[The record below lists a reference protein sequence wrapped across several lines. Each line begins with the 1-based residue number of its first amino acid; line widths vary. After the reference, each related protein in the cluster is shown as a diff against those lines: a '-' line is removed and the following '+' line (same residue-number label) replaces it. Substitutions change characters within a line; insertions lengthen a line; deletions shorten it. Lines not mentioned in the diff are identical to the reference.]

1 MIETVLNVKDIVLNY
16 GSQTVVN
23 HVSFEM
29 RGGRILALIGPNGA
43 GKSSA
48 LRVLA
53 GLVKPEK
60 GQIYLNGKILP
71 AFRSINQN
79 SGFFIE
85 SPDFY
90 KNLTAIQ
97 NLNLLQKVRGKKQ
110 TVSSLLEMVGL
121 MDVAHKKVGKFSKG
135 MKQRLGIAQALIGD
149 PEILVLDEPFHGLD
163 PEVKMFLMKLIRK
176 LAAEENK
183 AILVSSHLLLDL
195 ESIADDFVLLNK
207 GRIHLAG
214 KLSDY
219 DQNKQKVTFWFNKD
233 LSENL
238 TDRLENGKIKIDNKK
253 CWEANLTREQTS
265 SMLQTMVNIGLI
277 PYEIDREDL
286 LHSKYMEI
294 IE

>member
-1 MIETVLNVKDIVLNY
+1 MIETILNVKDIVLNY

-23 HVSFEM
+23 HVSFEI

-60 GQIYLNGKILP
+60 GEIYLNGKMLP
-71 AFRSINQN
+71 AFRTINQN

-90 KNLTAIQ
+90 KHLTAIQ

-110 TVSSLLEMVGL
+110 PISSLLEMVGL
-121 MDVAHKKVGKFSKG
+121 MDAAHKKVGKFSKG

-163 PEVKMFLMKLIRK
+163 PEVKMFLMKLIRR
-176 LAAEENK
+176 LAVEENK
-183 AILVSSHLLLDL
+183 AILVSSHLLSDL

-219 DQNKQKVTFWFNKD
+219 DQNKQKVTFWFNKN

-238 TDRLENGKIKIDNKK
+238 TNSLEHGKIKIDNKK
-253 CWEANLTREQTS
+253 CWEANLSREQTS

-286 LHSKYMEI
+286 LHSKYMET